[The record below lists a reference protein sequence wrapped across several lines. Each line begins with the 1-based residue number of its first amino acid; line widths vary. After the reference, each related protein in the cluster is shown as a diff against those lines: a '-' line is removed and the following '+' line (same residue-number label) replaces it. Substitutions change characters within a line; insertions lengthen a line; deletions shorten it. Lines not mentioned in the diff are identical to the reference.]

1 MSIENNL
8 ERIAS
13 ALESIANSV
22 APVGDPIP
30 VGEPLAQRVW
40 APRETAPVAEPVAE
54 PAPAPAPVA
63 EPAPAPVAEPAPAPV
78 AEPVA
83 EPVAAMTVEEL
94 NTALVAEFKRLG
106 GREGIDAEIAKLG
119 ASSISEVDAS
129 QYAGLLNAVKAIQ
142 P

>member
-1 MSIENNL
+1 
-8 ERIAS
+8 
-13 ALESIANSV
+13 
-22 APVGDPIP
+22 
-30 VGEPLAQRVW
+30 
-40 APRETAPVAEPVAE
+40 
-54 PAPAPAPVA
+54 
-63 EPAPAPVAEPAPAPV
+63 
-78 AEPVA
+78 
-83 EPVAAMTVEEL
+83 MTVEEL

>member
-54 PAPAPAPVA
+54 PT
-63 EPAPAPVAEPAPAPV
+63 PAPV